1 MEKRNIIVKIIS
13 NDNPYEFKGE
23 SRINKDILSFNDN
36 EYSNIYDFKT
46 NRLIRE
52 KKDYQLVIDYDS
64 EEISLKTKEVNINFK
79 FEVIKKKSKIID
91 IDISYKIK
99 EDLIR
104 LVIKEV

>member
-13 NDNPYEFKGE
+13 KENPYKYEGKAQL
-23 SRINKDILSFNDN
+23 NKDLITFDDQ
-36 EYSNIYDFKT
+36 EYHNIYDFKT

-64 EEISLKTKEVNINFK
+64 EKISLKTKEVNINFK